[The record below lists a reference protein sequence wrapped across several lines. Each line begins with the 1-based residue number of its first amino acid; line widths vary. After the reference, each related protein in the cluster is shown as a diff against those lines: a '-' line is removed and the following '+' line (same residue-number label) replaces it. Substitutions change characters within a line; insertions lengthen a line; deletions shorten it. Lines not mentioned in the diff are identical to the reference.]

1 MIISLTL
8 EQIQILASTLQLN
21 LVYSSTNLRVILFLQ
36 HIKFGNKSVR
46 MRFSRVK
53 FFFPLDDQNY
63 ADKICKKDHFQHVHT
78 NGYTNQ

>member
-8 EQIQILASTLQLN
+8 EQMQILASTLQLN
-21 LVYSSTNLRVILFLQ
+21 LVYNSTNLRVILFLQ

-46 MRFSRVK
+46 MSFSRVN
-53 FFFPLDDQNY
+53 FFSLDDQNY
-63 ADKICKKDHFQHVHT
+63 AYKICKKDHFQHVHT